1 MNFITI
7 FMNKNLAQKKI
18 LKCYDFYIERQIF
31 LENFKNNYFN
41 NLFKYLSLSNN
52 YEKSFIKY
60 DEWGHEINF
69 MNYYLDGDG
78 DILIPKYEYYNL
90 VNNYNIKNFNNKY
103 LAIAIIID
111 KLNSN
116 KNFKFYK
123 PEKIFSLLD
132 YDNYNICFYI
142 WKNYFIN

>member
-1 MNFITI
+1 
-7 FMNKNLAQKKI
+7 MNKNLAQKKI

-41 NLFKYLSLSNN
+41 NLIKYLSLSNN

-69 MNYYLDGDG
+69 MNYYLDTDG

>member
-1 MNFITI
+1 
-7 FMNKNLAQKKI
+7 MNKNLAQKKI

-31 LENFKNNYFN
+31 LENFKNNYNN

-52 YEKSFIKY
+52 YEKTFIKY
-60 DEWGHEINF
+60 DEWGNEINL
-69 MNYYLDGDG
+69 MNYYLDSDG

-103 LAIAIIID
+103 LAITLIID

-132 YDNYNICFYI
+132 YNNYKICCYI
-142 WKNYFIN
+142 WKNYFINQVVN